1 MERCLAVRNL
11 MCNILS
17 YLYIDDWH
25 ACHTLSSKTV
35 TSVNKLHPFIEK
47 WIGERLIQLLTT
59 VFGWEGLVLAF
70 FKFLSESHAFIT
82 GSIFLELL
90 IGTTTPNKPF
100 QAKDIDIFLPHKFK
114 YTSLHR
120 FLWLLATGTES
131 IPGKK
136 LTEEELMHAMTSV
149 RHETLDAE
157 LLPTAKCDLLPQIQ
171 FYWQEES
178 VHYILRDKM
187 HIVQITEYYI
197 GKLTPKKFQ
206 LVEVNGND
214 IENFIHTAF
223 DFQCVMGFYDGSV
236 NRLQL
241 PNFADV
247 LNRRLMI
254 SPVRQQYVGFM
265 SPDATRHYKE
275 KRIQKYKDR
284 GFELGHDLSCLGKYW
299 KRLDELQLTIGRSY
313 TVPHLIRLC
322 ETGQRQ
328 AAFQKRYPPTKTLKA
343 SKKRRKK

>member
-1 MERCLAVRNL
+1 
-11 MCNILS
+11 
-17 YLYIDDWH
+17 
-25 ACHTLSSKTV
+25 
-35 TSVNKLHPFIEK
+35 
-47 WIGERLIQLLTT
+47 
-59 VFGWEGLVLAF
+59 
-70 FKFLSESHAFIT
+70 
-82 GSIFLELL
+82 
-90 IGTTTPNKPF
+90 
-100 QAKDIDIFLPHKFK
+100 
-114 YTSLHR
+114 
-120 FLWLLATGTES
+120 LATGTES